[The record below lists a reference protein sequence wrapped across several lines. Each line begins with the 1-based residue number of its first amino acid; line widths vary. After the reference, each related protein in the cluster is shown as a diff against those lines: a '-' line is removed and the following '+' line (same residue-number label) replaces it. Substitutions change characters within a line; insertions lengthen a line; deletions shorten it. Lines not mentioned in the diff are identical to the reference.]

1 MVKMK
6 KIVFITLV
14 LTAFISCKNDA
25 KSKDVDSSLENEE
38 LTVLEGEFIYYADAA
53 ILQTATEIYGVV
65 IDAKMHELD
74 KQVQVYKKEDTDMV
88 PVEIRGIITP
98 KPENE
103 EGWPFRIEIKEIL
116 NISKPKPENN
126 VVKLGKE

>member
-1 MVKMK
+1 MK

-14 LTAFISCKNDA
+14 LTAFISCKNET
-25 KSKDVDSSLENEE
+25 KSKELDSANNEE
-38 LTVLEGEFIYYADAA
+38 LTLLKGEFIYYADAA

-74 KQVQVYKKEDTDMV
+74 KQAQVYKKESTDMV
-88 PVEIRGIITP
+88 PVEIKGKVVP

-103 EGWPFRIEIKEIL
+103 EGWPFRVEIKDI
-116 NISKPKPENN
+116 IKVSKPNPENN
-126 VVKLGKE
+126 VVKIGKE